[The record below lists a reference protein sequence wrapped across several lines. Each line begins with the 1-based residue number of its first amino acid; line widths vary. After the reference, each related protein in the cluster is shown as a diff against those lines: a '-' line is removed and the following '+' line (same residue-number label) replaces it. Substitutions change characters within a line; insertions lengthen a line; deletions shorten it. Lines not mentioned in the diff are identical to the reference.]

1 MTEAMA
7 IEQACER
14 EEKVEKKTSF
24 GTFLG
29 VFVPTILMVFGV
41 IIFLRLG
48 WIVGQ
53 GGLSTSLII
62 ITLGALIALL
72 TTLSLSAIATNT
84 EVGKGGVYYI
94 LSRALGIEVGCAVG
108 LPLYFK
114 QTLSIAFCCVGF
126 AESLHDL
133 VPAWSITNIGMASL
147 LILTALAYFS
157 LKGALKVQVFIFLT
171 IIASLISLFAGG
183 YVPPIDPDTYVPSSP
198 MTLGFWALFAIFF
211 PAMTGVESSVSLSG
225 DLKNPSKSLP
235 LGTISALLVAYAI
248 YMAIPIFLV
257 HYVPMDRLADDP
269 LIIQEVARIPALIIV
284 GIWGATISSALGG
297 LLGAPRTLQA
307 LADDGVV
314 PKLFG
319 KTSGKSEDPKI
330 ATLITFVIALMG
342 VYFGSINIIA
352 PMLTM
357 ICLICYGVLNLA
369 AGLEAIMAN
378 PSWRPRFNI
387 HWTIPIFGAVLC
399 LVTMLMIGAGTA
411 IISLSFVFTIYL
423 VAKKRHL
430 TSSWEDLRLGM
441 LMYFSRS
448 AIYKLSYADN
458 ISKSWRPHFLV
469 FTGKPEETSNNL
481 VSFSQAISQSKGFL
495 TMASFLLNQKYNEE
509 QKRTLCREVT
519 EKLQKD
525 NIEALVQI
533 SYAEKVTQG
542 MHRMIEHYGIGP
554 LVPNTIVFGG
564 ISKEDETIDF
574 AHVVQTAYQRDCNV
588 VIINDK
594 FNSQNSPQINGQSSD
609 IHIWWDDASETND
622 HLMIILSILLQ
633 RNPSWRKSKICLKGV
648 VTTEMLKE
656 EKTKEF
662 KLLAHKK
669 RLSMDIDILV
679 SQPGE
684 FLELVKTFSKDAGMV
699 FLSLRAPGAEESM
712 ESYAN
717 YLQSMPHSSLDFPP
731 NALILSAQNMPLD
744 HILN

>member
-1 MTEAMA
+1 MTSTITQA
-7 IEQACER
+7 IPQDTQNPQSLIG
-14 EEKVEKKTSF
+14 EKKPSF

-133 VPAWSITNIGMASL
+133 IPSWSITHIGMVAL
-147 LILTALAYFS
+147 AILTALAYFS
-157 LKGALKVQVFIFLT
+157 LKGALKVQVFIFVT
-171 IIASLISLFAGG
+171 IIASLISLFSGG
-183 YVPPIDPDTYVPSSP
+183 TVPSVDPETFVPVPPAS
-198 MTLGFWALFAIFF
+198 LGFWTLFAIFF

-248 YMAIPIFLV
+248 YMTIPLFLAY
-257 HYVPMDRLADDP
+257 YVPMERLATDP
-269 LIIQEVARIPALIIV
+269 LIIQDVSRIPALIIV

-307 LADDGVV
+307 LSEDGVV
-314 PKLFG
+314 PKIFG

-330 ATLITFVIALMG
+330 ATLITFAIAMFG

-357 ICLICYGVLNLA
+357 ICLICYGVLNFS
-369 AGLEAIMAN
+369 AGLEALMAN

-387 HWTIPIFGAVLC
+387 HWTIPMFGAFLC
-399 LVTMLMIGAGTA
+399 LFTMLMIGAGTA
-411 IISLSFVFTIYL
+411 IISLCFVFTIYL
-423 VAKKRHL
+423 IAKRRRL
-430 TSSWEDLRLGM
+430 NSSWEDLRLGM
-441 LMYFSRS
+441 LMFFSRF
-448 AIYKLSYADN
+448 AIYRLACAEGV
-458 ISKSWRPHFLV
+458 SKSWRPHFLV
-469 FTGKPEETSNNL
+469 FTGKPEEHSNNL

-495 TMASFLLNQKYNEE
+495 TMASFFPTLKYSEE
-509 QKRTLCREVT
+509 EKRKLSREMA
-519 EKLQKD
+519 EGLQKHR
-525 NIEALVQI
+525 IQALVEI
-533 SYAEKVTQG
+533 NYAEKITLG
-542 MHRMIEHYGIGP
+542 MQRMIEHYGIGP

-564 ISKEDETIDF
+564 ISREDETFEFSQVIQ
-574 AHVVQTAYQRDCNV
+574 AAYKRDCNV

-594 FNSQNSPQINGQSSD
+594 TTPQNLPTLSGGD
-609 IHIWWDDASETND
+609 IHVWWDDATQDNNEFM
-622 HLMIILSILLQ
+622 LVLSHMLQ
-633 RNPSWRKSKICLKGV
+633 CNPAWRKSKICLKAIV
-648 VTTEMLKE
+648 PNEMVKQQ
-656 EKTKEF
+656 
-662 KLLAHKK
+662 KLEYFRQLAAKK
-669 RLSMDIDILV
+669 RLALEIEILV
-679 SQPGE
+679 SVEGE
-684 FLELVKTFSKDAGMV
+684 MLNLVKVFSRDAGLV
-699 FLSLRAPGAEESM
+699 FLSLIAPGDSM
-712 ESYAN
+712 ENYAT
-717 YLQSMPHSSLDFPP
+717 YLQSMPHSTSEFPP
-731 NALILSAQNMPLD
+731 TALVLSAANTPAGNV
-744 HILN
+744 LN

>member
-1 MTEAMA
+1 MSEVITLENQV
-7 IEQACER
+7 IES
-14 EEKVEKKTSF
+14 EKKNSF

-62 ITLGALIALL
+62 ISLGALIALL
-72 TTLSLSAIATNT
+72 TTISLSAIATNI
-84 EVGKGGVYYI
+84 EIGKGGVYYI
-94 LSRALGIEVGCAVG
+94 LSRALGIEVGCALG

-133 VPAWSITNIGMASL
+133 IPSLSITNIGMATL
-147 LILTALAYFS
+147 FVLTVLAYFS

-171 IIASLISLFAGG
+171 IIASLVALFTGG
-183 YVPPIDPDTYVPSSP
+183 NVPQIDPETYIPSPPVS
-198 MTLGFWALFAIFF
+198 LGFWALFAIFF

-225 DLKNPSKSLP
+225 DLKNPSRSLP
-235 LGTISALLVAYAI
+235 LGTISALLVAYVI
-248 YMAIPIFLV
+248 YMAIPIFLAY
-257 HYVPMDRLADDP
+257 YVPVDRLADDP
-269 LIIQEVARIPALIIV
+269 LIIQEIASIPALIIV

-314 PKLFG
+314 PKIFG
-319 KTSGKSEDPKI
+319 KTSGKAEDPKI
-330 ATLITFVIALMG
+330 ATLFTFAVALVS

-357 ICLICYGVLNLA
+357 ICLICYGVLNLS
-369 AGLEAIMAN
+369 AGLEALMAN
-378 PSWRPRFNI
+378 PSWRPLFNI
-387 HWTIPIFGAVLC
+387 HWTIPIFGAFLC
-399 LVTMLMIGAGTA
+399 LVTMLMIGPGTA
-411 IISLSFVFTIYL
+411 IISLCFVFAIFL

-448 AIYKLSYADN
+448 AIYTLAN
-458 ISKSWRPHFLV
+458 AGTISKSWRPHFLV

-495 TMASFLLNQKYNEE
+495 TMASILPYQKYNEE
-509 QKRTLCREVT
+509 QKRALCREIT
-519 EKLQKD
+519 ERLQKK
-525 NIEALVQI
+525 NIQALVEI
-533 SYAEKVTQG
+533 SYAAKVTLG
-542 MHRMIEHYGIGP
+542 MNRMIEHYGLGP

-564 ISKEDETIDF
+564 ISKEDETIEF
-574 AHVVQTAYQRDCNV
+574 AEVVQNAYQRDCNV

-594 FNSQNSPQINGQSSD
+594 SEAQNGSQPNGQTND
-609 IHIWWDDASETND
+609 IHIWWDENCQMNNQ
-622 HLMIILSILLQ
+622 LMIILALLLQ
-633 RNPSWRKSKICLKGV
+633 RNPSWRKSKVCVKGV
-648 VTTEMLKE
+648 VATEILKQEKIE
-656 EKTKEF
+656 ELKN
-662 KLLAHKK
+662 LALKK
-669 RLSMDIDILV
+669 RLAFDIDILV
-679 SQPGE
+679 SVQPE
-684 FLELVKTFSKDAGMV
+684 EYIELIKIFSKDAGMV
-699 FLSLRAPGAEESM
+699 FLSLRAPHVDESLDA
-712 ESYAN
+712 YAN
-717 YLQSMPHSSLDFPP
+717 YLQGMPHSMPEFPP
-731 NALILSAQNMPLD
+731 NALVLSAPNMQFD
-744 HILN
+744 RVLN